1 MKNPGVQTLL
11 TFLKQVRKHEPAN
24 FSTLSRERRKGYGML
39 RRYLDYCLVEN
50 LIIIHSTIRTRGRYP
65 SKKYSI
71 TKRGEALLELF
82 TENMGQ
88 REYA

>member
-1 MKNPGVQTLL
+1 LRNPGVQTLL

-39 RRYLDYCLVEN
+39 SRYLDYCLAEN
-50 LIIIHSTIRTRGRYP
+50 LITIHSTIQTRGRYP

-71 TKRGEALLELF
+71 TKKGEALLDLF
-82 TENMGQ
+82 TENTDQ
-88 REYA
+88 RAYA